1 MGTDAA
7 QFLNNSFHR
16 NNSVNG
22 TRDMAEAKK
31 KKRRGDFF
39 MKSRHGVIAVYSKSS
54 ISPFGFFFIPPSAN
68 QYNKEA

>member
-1 MGTDAA
+1 MGAMLPKVGTDAA

-31 KKRRGDFF
+31 K
-39 MKSRHGVIAVYSKSS
+39 SAVATSLRV
-54 ISPFGFFFIPPSAN
+54 
-68 QYNKEA
+68 

>member
-1 MGTDAA
+1 MEHEIWLK
-7 QFLNNSFHR
+7 QR
-16 NNSVNG
+16 
-22 TRDMAEAKK
+22 

-54 ISPFGFFFIPPSAN
+54 ISPFGFFIPPSAN

>member
-1 MGTDAA
+1 MEHEIWLK
-7 QFLNNSFHR
+7 QR
-16 NNSVNG
+16 
-22 TRDMAEAKK
+22 